1 MTCGWLTFRCSIF
14 EDCFLKFPLAER
26 QYGGVAQ
33 LGEHLPCKQGVMGSN
48 PIIST
53 SDSVAPKPRA
63 KKASVQAIEARFEA
77 EARKAKSQTD
87 DTNQSHREK

>member
-1 MTCGWLTFRCSIF
+1 
-14 EDCFLKFPLAER
+14 
-26 QYGGVAQ
+26 
-33 LGEHLPCKQGVMGSN
+33 MGSN